1 MNFNLDDLVKFYAS
15 DLGKS
20 CVKIIQNKLNKIVI
34 KQNNQQILGFGY
46 LLPYILNNDL
56 ESKVNFLA
64 IPSANNRIKWN
75 KNNYNSSLELQEFFI
90 IHSSSILPAS
100 TSAITL

>member
-34 KQNNQQILGFGY
+34 KQNNQKILGFGF

-56 ESKVNFLA
+56 ESKINFLHHT
-64 IPSANNRIKWN
+64 
-75 KNNYNSSLELQEFFI
+75 NSSLI
-90 IHSSSILPAS
+90 ISTVFKNHVIHLYLSYQSPSLP
-100 TSAITL
+100 IH